1 MSGPETRSAL
11 AEARRNEL
19 LSILA
24 IEGVVRIS
32 DLAERLKVT
41 PVTLRR
47 DVTSMADQGLLRRVH
62 GGAAAIEKAIDAVQ
76 EPAAPAVATPIG
88 ILVPSMDYYW
98 PGVIRGAEESA
109 ARLGIRLV
117 LRGSSYEA
125 DDMQPQL
132 ERLLERNR
140 VEGIVVAPNMAAAHT
155 HEALEWLIQTGVPV
169 VLVERAAAV
178 GPLHTTLESVM
189 SDHPQGAELALRHL
203 ASLGHRRVGLAAD
216 IGSPH
221 STPVR
226 RGWHEARLELDLS
239 REATVDHELPEPGS
253 PGWDDAA
260 DRFLDEC
267 ESQGI
272 TGLLIHADAAATAIV
287 QRWESRGHSVPGDLS
302 VIAYDDEFAGLFT
315 PRLTAIRPP
324 RLSLGRTA
332 IELLSAR
339 LADPGRP
346 AHRVI
351 ITPSL
356 RIREST
362 APPN

>member
-1 MSGPETRSAL
+1 MRGTDTRSAL
-11 AEARRNEL
+11 AEARRKEL

-24 IEGVVRIS
+24 TEGVVRIS
-32 DLAERLKVT
+32 DLAERMNVT

-47 DVTSMADQGLLRRVH
+47 DVISMADEGLLRRVH
-62 GGAAAIEKAIDAVQ
+62 GGAAAIESVNHN
-76 EPAAPAVATPIG
+76 EREAPDPVAATPIG

-155 HEALEWLIQTGVPV
+155 LEALEWLAGTGVPV

-178 GPLHTTLESVM
+178 GPLHASLESVN

-203 ASLGHRRVGLAAD
+203 ASLGHRRVGLATSAA
-216 IGSPH
+216 SPT
-221 STPVR
+221 SNPVR
-226 RGWHEARLELDLS
+226 RGWHEARLGLGLANQTTIDY
-239 REATVDHELPEPGS
+239 ELPEPGS
-253 PGWDDAA
+253 PEWDDVA
-260 DRFLDEC
+260 DGLLDEC
-267 ESQGI
+267 ESRKI
-272 TGLLIHADAAATAIV
+272 TALLIHADAAATALV
-287 QRWESRGHSVPGDLS
+287 QRWESRGHHVPGDLS
-302 VIAYDDEFAGLFT
+302 VVAYDDEFAGLFT
-315 PRLTAIRPP
+315 PRLTAVRPP

-339 LADPGRP
+339 LADPRRP

-362 APPN
+362 APPR